1 MWPRLANAVGFQLVW
16 LCCVAGAGSGRG
28 WAGPLAASAFALLTL
43 GFGGQARSDLRL
55 LALALPIGLAFD
67 SSLAALGWIH
77 YAEAWPSMNIAPAWI
92 LALWSGFA
100 LTLNHS
106 LAFLRQRPAMSA
118 LFGLVGG
125 PMAYVAAERAF
136 HAVEFAAPQ
145 LLPLL
150 ALAIGWAA
158 AIPLLF
164 RLDMLASGVRV
175 RSAAA

>member
-16 LCCVAGAGSGRG
+16 LCCVAGAGSGRA

-43 GFGGQARSDLRL
+43 GFGGHARSDLRL

-77 YAEAWPSMNIAPAWI
+77 YADAWPAMHIAPAWI

-106 LAFLRQRPAMSA
+106 LAFLKQRPALSA

-136 HAVEFAAPQ
+136 HAVQFAEPQ
-145 LLPLL
+145 LFPLM
-150 ALAIGWAA
+150 ALAFGWAV

-164 RLDMLASGVRV
+164 RLDALASSARV
-175 RSAAA
+175 RGATA